1 MENLKN
7 FQIIIIGAG
16 LSGLTLARE
25 ICSRSNYKILIL
37 EKKKN
42 YNMIKTGAFGVDPK
56 IHLLIFMI
64 ILGKKFLL
72 L

>member
-25 ICSRSNYKILIL
+25 ICSRSNYKAITLSKSEYL
-37 EKKKN
+37 
-42 YNMIKTGAFGVDPK
+42 
-56 IHLLIFMI
+56 
-64 ILGKKFLL
+64 
-72 L
+72 